1 MKTFSSRLV
10 ALFLTALMAAS
21 AFPSTSAT
29 GTSSSDSLAYGVTYD
44 WQMLDDDI
52 ESITAISL
60 TEVLADVS
68 KSADD
73 AGFELLLA
81 QAHTGTSSFIIEQ
94 YDGNTVTW
102 DDYNGASVELT
113 ERITTATLRHGVMVD
128 TAMISEW
135 SDSFAGYE
143 VAFTIDSE
151 MLLNADVKYTEFVDE
166 DLNIYGMDLDMNMK
180 FETDFVADIEGEIE
194 GDGETMPID
203 IHFDA
208 MINYEIP
215 SSQMSVVLDQPST
228 LLQNMSDAEPGMEL
242 DWDCESHDDDWDG
255 PNYEYWEDDWEDG
268 SWLEIMD
275 NCLPSSGSY
284 QTSASFEVNFDGF
297 PTEDLGF
304 APGEWDI
311 SLKDSVQDTG
321 TFEDYEVEI
330 HESVYFEDSPSQMI
344 TIDSSGTQVSAMQV
358 EYVPMPL
365 GMGPMMGML
374 LEEAFVGSGDNPTL
388 GEAFEDELE
397 DSILGEMFGMG
408 ELTEESTGDD
418 HHHEEDHWF
427 YCDNGNRVYEWEV
440 NNDEDNCG
448 DGSDENVP
456 TISAG
461 IWGWDEDGVEAST
474 HVGYVEPGDWTV
486 SWELCESSDEYG
498 NNCQEI
504 ASGQNVTEIY
514 PDWDNEEE
522 DYSEE
527 YSSGYFSSWPNDL
540 TPPENAY
547 ACLMVTWHHP
557 EDNSQDLSD
566 SGCKYIGIE
575 PPYLNARLDLGCDSC
590 EIYMDAHNLQHT
602 DDTIWEAQWQV
613 KDEDGT
619 TVHSGSQDIGDDYW
633 WNYEDGIGS
642 DLSEGEYCLHVTV
655 KELDSGAESH
665 SMDCDEKGK
674 DIEPSERLEKI
685 GEAFAESGIGN
696 VMENFGK
703 NLENRMSKY
712 EADIAYEDAM
722 AYSLWDKE
730 SARFV
735 GFQFLV
741 ESESN
746 WHTLVGPASDAYTV
760 APPKTISVNYV
771 AGTVATDTAEEI
783 DDMDTLSE
791 LVDVTQHETDTKEVI
806 EVVEESGIG
815 DKDKA
820 GDGGS
825 DEDGGLVP
833 FVSPLA
839 TIAVIALAGIAV
851 RFNRRE

>member
-1 MKTFSSRLV
+1 
-10 ALFLTALMAAS
+10 MAAS
-21 AFPSTSAT
+21 VFPASSAQGNT
-29 GTSSSDSLAYGVTYD
+29 PSSNNLAYGVTYD

-60 TEVLADVS
+60 TDVLADVS

-81 QAHTGTSSFIIEQ
+81 EANTGTSSFIIEQ

-102 DDYNGASVELT
+102 DDYNGASVDLT
-113 ERITTATLRHGVMVD
+113 ERITTATLRHGIMVD

-135 SDSFAGYE
+135 EDSFAGYK
-143 VAFTIDSE
+143 VAFSVDSE
-151 MLLNADVKYTEFVDE
+151 MLLNADVKYTEFVDA
-166 DLNIYGMDLDMNMK
+166 DLNIYGMDLDMGTK
-180 FETDFVADIEGEIE
+180 FETDFVVDIEGELE

-208 MINYEIP
+208 MVNYEILA
-215 SSQMSVVLDQPST
+215 SQMSIVLDQPST
-228 LLQNMSDAEPGMEL
+228 LLQNMSEAEPGMEL
-242 DWDCESHDDDWDG
+242 EWECESYDDDWNG
-255 PNYEYWEDDWEDG
+255 PYYESWYEYDDWYGLMIE
-268 SWLEIMD
+268 D

-284 QTSASFEVNFDGF
+284 QTAASLEINFEGF
-297 PTEDLGF
+297 PSEDLGF

-311 SLKDSVQDTG
+311 SLKDNVQDTG
-321 TFEDYEVEI
+321 TFEGYEVDI
-330 HESVYFEDSPSQMI
+330 HERIYFEDSSPQMI

-358 EYVPMPL
+358 EYGPMPV

-374 LEEAFVGSGDNPTL
+374 LGEAFVGSGDNPTL
-388 GEAFEDELE
+388 GEALEDEVE
-397 DSILGEMFGMG
+397 DSIIGEIFGD
-408 ELTEESTGDD
+408 LDSDD
-418 HHHEEDHWF
+418 GSDDYQEHHEEEDHWF
-427 YCDNGNRVYEWEV
+427 HCDNGNKVERWEV

-456 TISAG
+456 TISAD
-461 IWGWDEDGVEAST
+461 IWGWSEDGVEAYS
-474 HVGYVEPGDWTV
+474 HVGYVEPGNWTV

-498 NNCQEI
+498 NYCQEI
-504 ASGQNVTEIY
+504 ASGQNVTETY

-566 SGCKYIGIE
+566 SNCNYIGIE
-575 PPYLNARLDLGCDSC
+575 PPYVDARLNLDCGNC
-590 EIYMDAHNLQHT
+590 EIYMHVNSMEHT
-602 DDTIWEAQWQV
+602 DDTIWEVQWQLE
-613 KDEDGT
+613 DESGT
-619 TVHSGSQDIGDDYW
+619 TVHSGSQDIGDDW
-633 WNYEDGIGS
+633 SWDYEDENVPE
-642 DLSEGEYCLHVTV
+642 LEEGEYCLYVTV
-655 KELDSGAESH
+655 KELDSGVDNTVS
-665 SMDCDEKGK
+665 DCDEKEK
-674 DIEPSERLEKI
+674 DFEPSERLQKI

-712 EADIAYEDAM
+712 EADIAYEDGM

-735 GFQFLV
+735 GFQLLV

-783 DDMDTLSE
+783 DDMDTISE
-791 LVDVTQHETDTKEVI
+791 LVDVTQHESDTKEVEEVI
-806 EVVEESGIG
+806 EDSGVG
-815 DKDKA
+815 SNDKS
-820 GDGGS
+820 S
-825 DEDGGLVP
+825 DDSEDGGLVP
-833 FVSPLA
+833 FISPLA

-851 RFNRRE
+851 RLNRQE

>member
-1 MKTFSSRLV
+1 MKNNNSRMI
-10 ALFLTALMAAS
+10 ALLLTILMTAS
-21 AFPSTSAT
+21 VVP
-29 GTSSSDSLAYGVTYD
+29 TSSASSPTEDAPIAYGVTYD

-81 QAHTGTSSFIIEQ
+81 EANTGTSSFIIEQ

-102 DDYNGASVELT
+102 DDYNGESVELT

-166 DLNIYGMDLDMNMK
+166 DLNIYGMDLDMDMK
-180 FETDFVADIEGEIE
+180 FETDFVAGIEGEIE

-203 IHFDA
+203 INFDA
-208 MINYEIP
+208 MINYEILA
-215 SSQMSVVLDQPST
+215 SQMSIVLDQPST

-242 DWDCESHDDDWDG
+242 EWECESHDDDWDG
-255 PNYEYWEDDWEDG
+255 PNYESWYEYDDWYGLMIE
-268 SWLEIMD
+268 D

-284 QTSASFEVNFDGF
+284 QTAASFEINFDGF

-330 HESVYFEDSPSQMI
+330 DESVDFEDSSPQMI

-397 DSILGEMFGMG
+397 DSILGEIFGMG
-408 ELTEESTGDD
+408 DLAEESTDD
-418 HHHEEDHWF
+418 HQHYEEDNWF
-427 YCDNGNRVYEWEV
+427 HCDNGNKVYDWQV
-440 NNDEDNCG
+440 NNYEDDCG

-456 TISAG
+456 VVNSYIWEWDEEGISAQTG
-461 IWGWDEDGVEAST
+461 IRN
-474 HVGYVEPGDWTV
+474 VEPGNWTV
-486 SWELCESSDEYG
+486 SWQLCESSDEYG

-504 ASGQNVTEIY
+504 ASGQNVTETDPYWI
-514 PDWDNEEE
+514 EEE
-522 DYSEE
+522 ENYSEE
-527 YSSGYFSSWPNDL
+527 YSSGNFYSWPNDL

-557 EDNSQDLSD
+557 EDSEHDMSD
-566 SGCKYIGIE
+566 SGCSYIGIE
-575 PPYLNARLDLGCDSC
+575 PPYLDARLDLGCDSC
-590 EIYMDAHNLQHT
+590 EIRMDAHNLQHT

-619 TVHSGSQDIGDDYW
+619 TVHSGSQNIGVDYW

-674 DIEPSERLEKI
+674 DIEPSERLQKI

-741 ESESN
+741 ESDSN

-760 APPKTISVNYV
+760 APPKTISVNYFV
-771 AGTVATDTAEEI
+771 GAMATDTAEEI
-783 DDMDTLSE
+783 DEMDTLSE
-791 LVDVTQHETDTKEVI
+791 LVDITQHESDTEEVI

-815 DKDKA
+815 DKGKT
-820 GDGGS
+820 GDGDS
-825 DEDGGLVP
+825 ESGGLIP

-851 RFNRRE
+851 RLNRRE